1 MIVFGGMPGSGKS
14 TLGRMLTHLDGRPLV
29 TAGTAFR
36 MIAAKRGL
44 TVAELSS
51 LMGSDRG
58 VRDHINDEIDAH
70 VLVNGGPDSRA
81 VVDARAGYA
90 LFSDEALKVLVS
102 CDPEVAATR
111 LLGAERDDEAY
122 ADLDDAKRGLAER
135 VSFERSEMIER
146 FGVDPYDRDAYDI
159 VVDTSRLGPR
169 DMSGIAMLLAEAD
182 RLHDPSR
189 PMWATLQ
196 MACNTTDMLL
206 ADDWPSPEPSLAMG
220 AVSPG
225 GLTHAEQDATR
236 DARWFDDAT
245 VLVRGGDRDGLVT
258 SWYEPDNGGNDG
270 CDAYVIRDDAGRP
283 VALERVDDVEHGL
296 YAGYASAREHMLG
309 ELLSPED
316 LDGALRVSDAGHYEI
331 LEHRAGEPFEVP
343 EDLLAELCAA
353 EGLGA
358 PDVDHTAR

>member
-14 TLGRMLTHLDGRPLV
+14 TLARELAHRDTRPLV

-36 MIAAKRGL
+36 EIAARRGL
-44 TVAELSS
+44 TVAELSA
-51 LMGSDRG
+51 LMGSDRA
-58 VRDHINDEIDAH
+58 VRDRINDEIDTY
-70 VLVNGGPDSRA
+70 VLNAARLDGGP

-90 LFSDEALKVLVS
+90 LFGDEALKVLVS
-102 CDPEVAATR
+102 CDSEVAATR
-111 LLGAERDDEAY
+111 LLEAERDDEAY

-135 VSFERSEMIER
+135 VSFERSEMTER

-159 VVDTSRLGPR
+159 VVDTSHLGPR
-169 DMSGIAMLLAEAD
+169 DMSEIATLLAEAD

-206 ADDWPSPEPSLAMG
+206 TEPWPAPDPSLATE

-225 GLTHAEQDATR
+225 GLTHAEQAASR

-245 VLVRGGDRDGLVT
+245 VLVRGGDRDVLVT
-258 SWYEPDNGGNDG
+258 SWYEPDNGGYDG
-270 CDAYVIRDDAGRP
+270 CDAYVIRNDAGRA

-296 YAGYASAREHMLG
+296 YADYASAREHMLG
-309 ELLSPED
+309 ELLSPEN
-316 LDGALRVSDAGHYEI
+316 LDDALRVSDTGHYEI
-331 LEHRAGEPFEVP
+331 LEHRPGEPFEVP
-343 EDLLAELCAA
+343 EDLFAELCAA
-353 EGLGA
+353 EGLET
-358 PDVDHTAR
+358 PDIDHTAR